1 METQAAVRALYRPRR
16 TQNRELFIYR
26 RFAFSLACRQEV
38 VNRGGNRIVVERIG
52 DRDAVDQY

>member
-26 RFAFSLACRQEV
+26 RFVLSLACRQAV
-38 VNRGGNRIVVERIG
+38 VYRGGDRVVVERVV
-52 DRDAVDQY
+52 DRDAVDQN